1 MRLSAKEQT
10 GMRAMIEFARCYGN
24 GPTSLSEVA
33 KAQDLPLPYLQQV
46 VSALRQAGLLASVRG
61 ARGGYYLTRGPEQV
75 RMGDIIRALEGQL
88 ISVDCMGPEGSPCC
102 EREEICL
109 ARNVWQSM
117 LDCLSDTLDNMT
129 LADVL

>member
-24 GPTSLSEVA
+24 GPTSLTEVA

-46 VSALRQAGLLASVRG
+46 VSALRQAGLLTSVRG
-61 ARGGYYLTRGPEQV
+61 ARGGYYLAREPQQV
-75 RMGDIIRALEGQL
+75 RMSDIIRALEGQL

-102 EREEICL
+102 KREEVCR
-109 ARNVWQSM
+109 ARDVWQSM

-129 LADVL
+129 LADVI